1 MGIEASLYGVT
12 MVLLTLKFVFG
23 MTLCWIILRR
33 ASWTSQHSGQ
43 PVSEEVWSSAAV
55 MFAIGLVSIAD
66 IDLLRDT
73 HNVEWWRTMLRS
85 MAFFVEVWVLSLL
98 WRAR

>member
-1 MGIEASLYGVT
+1 MNPDLNLYNIT
-12 MVLLTLKFVFG
+12 MVLLILKFVFG

-33 ASWTSQHSGQ
+33 ASWTSQHSGR

-66 IDLLRDT
+66 IDVLRDT
-73 HNVEWWRTMLRS
+73 RDVEWWRTMMRS

-98 WRAR
+98 WRSR